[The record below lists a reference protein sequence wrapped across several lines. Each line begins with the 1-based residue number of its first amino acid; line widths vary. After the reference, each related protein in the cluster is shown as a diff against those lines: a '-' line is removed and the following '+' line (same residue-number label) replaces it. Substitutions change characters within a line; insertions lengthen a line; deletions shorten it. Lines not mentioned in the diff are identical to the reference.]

1 MTKIGAFETK
11 YSYLHPHNAKIFAVV
26 KELGK
31 EMKTSARPD
40 TRPSVADGWAGA
52 EMQLFATRNVLERWF
67 SHFSTGADGPTDQRT
82 NGRMDRRT
90 DGQSLL

>member
-52 EMQLFATRNVLERWF
+52 EMQLSATKNVLKRSF
-67 SHFSTGADGPTDQRT
+67 HHFSTRVDGPT
-82 NGRMDRRT
+82 N
-90 DGQSLL
+90 